1 MVAEKEKRKEKR
13 KKERKKNVDRDGMEV
28 RCRAHTSTYYLYMC
42 MRVRHHFSEET
53 ILQKAAFR
61 KIYYMVFG
69 LSTLAFVSSFISPLS
84 GHLRLSLSL
93 FSSLSFFYICLCL
106 CFSSSFFPCLLFFFF
121 YFCLYLVVR
130 DSVAGR
136 LNIKDTRIRNG
147 QPLSNAMTKRRG
159 EEYRGETGKS
169 SGEPRNRRISI
180 DPIYRRCY
188 RRRWL
193 VQIVRV
199 FRNTDTIRRGTTRYD
214 TTRHDTTLRD
224 SRLQAAW

>member
-1 MVAEKEKRKEKR
+1 MYVTTFRRKQSYRKRLFAR
-13 KKERKKNVDRDGMEV
+13 SIIWSLIFRLWLSYLRLFLLCLDTYDFL
-28 RCRAHTSTYYLYMC
+28 CLSFPLFLSSTS
-42 MRVRHHFSEET
+42 V
-53 ILQKAAFR
+53 
-61 KIYYMVFG
+61 
-69 LSTLAFVSSFISPLS
+69 FVSVSLPLS
-84 GHLRLSLSL
+84 SLV
-93 FSSLSFFYICLCL
+93 F
-106 CFSSSFFPCLLFFFF
+106 FFFF

-214 TTRHDTTLRD
+214 TTRHDTQRFTFTGCVVKTD
-224 SRLQAAW
+224 SRGLFENCMLVPAERCSGVPLY

>member
-1 MVAEKEKRKEKR
+1 MYA
-13 KKERKKNVDRDGMEV
+13 
-28 RCRAHTSTYYLYMC
+28 CTSPLFGGNNLTESGFSQDLLYGLWSFDFGF
-42 MRVRHHFSEET
+42 RIFVYFSFVWT
-53 ILQKAAFR
+53 PTTF
-61 KIYYMVFG
+61 
-69 LSTLAFVSSFISPLS
+69 FVSLFLSFFL
-84 GHLRLSLSL
+84 LLLSLSL
-93 FSSLSFFYICLCL
+93 FLFLFLPLSS
-106 CFSSSFFPCLLFFFF
+106 FFF

-214 TTRHDTTLRD
+214 TTRHDTQRFTFTGCVVKTD
-224 SRLQAAW
+224 SRGLFENCMLVPAERCSGVPLY

>member
-1 MVAEKEKRKEKR
+1 MVAEKEKRQEK
-13 KKERKKNVDRDGMEV
+13 RKKNVDRDGMEV

-93 FSSLSFFYICLCL
+93 FSSLSFFYFCLCL
-106 CFSSSFFPCLLFFFF
+106 CFSSSFFPCLLFFF

-147 QPLSNAMTKRRG
+147 QPLSDAMTKRRG
-159 EEYRGETGKS
+159 G
-169 SGEPRNRRISI
+169 IS
-180 DPIYRRCY
+180 RA
-188 RRRWL
+188 
-193 VQIVRV
+193 
-199 FRNTDTIRRGTTRYD
+199 NG
-214 TTRHDTTLRD
+214 
-224 SRLQAAW
+224 